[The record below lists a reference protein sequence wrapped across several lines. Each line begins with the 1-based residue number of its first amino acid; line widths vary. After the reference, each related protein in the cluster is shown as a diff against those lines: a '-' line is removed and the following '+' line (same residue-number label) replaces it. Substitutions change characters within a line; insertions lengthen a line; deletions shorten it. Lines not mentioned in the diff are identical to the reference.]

1 MKKSVIEKYI
11 FTIHTL
17 TKNLSKID
25 KELLHLKS
33 KMNHPKIFEQ
43 SLNKRRYVNGQKAYE
58 EMFNIISLQGNANS
72 SYKEIRTPLEWLK

>member
-33 KMNHPKIFEQ
+33 KMNHPKVFE
-43 SLNKRRYVNGQKAYE
+43 
-58 EMFNIISLQGNANS
+58 
-72 SYKEIRTPLEWLK
+72 